1 MTAGTPV
8 HLTRLELRHRA
19 LALQR
24 RRFWR
29 EFSYGAILVLAD
41 ILTLAAVFSLL
52 GMLPTDE
59 LIPGMGDGGES
70 FVRGLI
76 PQTALALGRR
86 VTSLLFCLVV
96 TGSYAHTERQA
107 HPTRMAA
114 ALLGAR
120 RAPLLNQEGS
130 F

>member
-1 MTAGTPV
+1 MTASPPV

-41 ILTLAAVFSLL
+41 VLTLAIVFSIL
-52 GMLPTDE
+52 GMLPADR
-59 LIPGMGDGGES
+59 LIPGMGLGGEP

-76 PQTALALGRR
+76 PQTAIALGRR
-86 VTSLLFCLVV
+86 VTSLLFCLFV

-107 HPTRMAA
+107 HPARMAA
-114 ALLGAR
+114 ALLLGLVLPR
-120 RAPLLNQEGS
+120 
-130 F
+130 